1 MNLKKLFGC
10 GAALGAAACLFASP
24 SQAYDETFHVYQAG
38 NGVGDVLIFPVY
50 AVGGTLKTN
59 LRVVNT
65 SSEYSVVAKVVFRES
80 NSSCETRDFFIYL
93 SPNDEWTADVVDV
106 NGTTTIVSND
116 DSSPV
121 VPLNVA
127 MAKSCN
133 GYGDKVGYVEVYG
146 VTAMTSFTDITE
158 DIGRP
163 LTGPISKA
171 LIQKAY
177 GALPTITQNSRL
189 FFDNATTCV
198 TSNTKQFVY
207 SDRVYTMIY
216 LPSQNVLAGVEEVK
230 DPSMNLVMPMVA
242 TALANN
248 CNKTKLDV
256 QEETQWNSYGNNSA
270 YEVRAALAK
279 QAIHIPYRN
288 DANNATFAVFNFP
301 VKMSCIGSD
310 SPLCTGTA
318 KVCDLVGD
326 DPEPCTDASK
336 FFATA
341 ISQDVYDLQENFT
354 TNTNIFSPAPP
365 GDVIDKEVY
374 ITKLAPSFAEGWMR
388 VMLMDAGVQQ
398 RGPRHN
404 QPVNYPLDINDI
416 SYDGSAVIPSY
427 LQVAYDLTWVPA
439 TFDCSAVKVGT
450 FDTVHNSYI
459 YQRFDNCTYQLAPN
473 KMPTQ
478 TQTPS

>member
-24 SQAYDETFHVYQAG
+24 SQAFDETFHVYQAG
-38 NGVGDVLIFPVY
+38 NGVGDALIFPVY
-50 AVGGTLKTN
+50 AAGGTLKTN

-65 SSEYSVVAKVVFRES
+65 SSEYSMVAKVVFREA
-80 NSSCETRDFFIYL
+80 NSSCETRDFLIYL

-146 VTAMTSFTDITE
+146 AAAFKAGSPV
-158 DIGRP
+158 
-163 LTGPISKA
+163 SKTV
-171 LIQKAY
+171 IQKAY
-177 GALPTITQNSRL
+177 ANLPNVIGENVNSCSTA
-189 FFDNATTCV
+189 NVV
-198 TSNTKQFVY
+198 TFTV
-207 SDRVYTMIY
+207 SDKTYNIPY
-216 LPSQNVLAGVEEVK
+216 CPSQNVLAGVEEVK
-230 DPSMNLVMPMVA
+230 DPSANLVMPMVA

-248 CNKTKLDV
+248 FNKIKLNV
-256 QEETQWNSYGNNSA
+256 QNETRWDTYGNNSP

-279 QAIHIPYRN
+279 SAIHIPYRN
-288 DANNATFAVFNFP
+288 DAQNTTWAVFNFP
-301 VKMSCIGSD
+301 VKMSCIGSG

-318 KVCDLVGD
+318 TVCDPARNTIADFGTK
-326 DPEPCTDASK
+326 CTDASK
-336 FFATA
+336 LFATA
-341 ISQDVYDLQENFT
+341 ITQDVYDLQENAT

-388 VMLMDAGVQQ
+388 VTLTDATAQQ
-398 RGPRHN
+398 SGRTKSSATTTIR
-404 QPVNYPLDINDI
+404 YA
-416 SYDGSAVIPSY
+416 GSAVIPSY
-427 LQVAYDLTWVPA
+427 LQAAYDLTWVPA
-439 TFDCSAVKVGT
+439 TFDCSDVKVVSVDNTT
-450 FDTVHNSYI
+450 FN
-459 YQRFDNCTYQLAPN
+459 NCAYQLAPN
-473 KMPTQ
+473 TMPT
-478 TQTPS
+478 T